1 MQLLR
6 LKIEKLR
13 SIQHLE
19 LDLSVAPDSPRRR
32 LVLLG
37 ANGAG
42 KSTVLDAVAYVFQA
56 IGSDTKD
63 LGAAEL
69 TAGDVRSVS
78 EPRLEADAPPPRGLI
93 ELQAVLSPEER
104 RGIASY
110 YPAAPPS
117 GELSLTVGGG
127 LLSRTMRL
135 LGTINVNPGG
145 NAFEDA
151 AHAALVEAKPPCVLL
166 PADRGVL
173 EPREDLMLRDVT
185 DFNPRQGALSR
196 SRERFS
202 SLAARLALA
211 YAGDKRLD
219 PSQAVSRMW
228 KVLEKY
234 FPELPRPVGIE
245 GLSLRFLTRDGATVG
260 LGALSEGQRA
270 LLLVFGEVA
279 LRAPQ
284 HGVVLIDEVE
294 QHLHPRWQRI
304 IPEALTALV
313 PTAQFILTTQSPY
326 LAAAVPDDRL
336 ELGSWRDDGE

>member
-6 LKIEKLR
+6 LKIENLR
-13 SIQHLE
+13 SIQHLD
-19 LDLSVAPDSPRRR
+19 LDLAMAPDSPRRR

-42 KSTVLDAVAYVFQA
+42 KSTLLDAVAYVFQA
-56 IGSDTKD
+56 VGSDTKD
-63 LGAAEL
+63 LGATEL
-69 TAGDVRSVS
+69 SAGDVRSVG
-78 EPRLEADAPPPRGLI
+78 EPRLEANAPPPRGLI
-93 ELQAVLSPEER
+93 ELQAFLTPEER
-104 RGIASY
+104 RGIVSY
-110 YPAAPPS
+110 YPEAPHS
-117 GELSLTVGGG
+117 GELRFTVGGG
-127 LLSRTMRL
+127 LLSRTMRSV
-135 LGTINVNPGG
+135 GVFSIGETS
-145 NAFEDA
+145 FEDA

-196 SRERFS
+196 SRERFA
-202 SLAARLALA
+202 SLAARMALA

-219 PSQAVSRMW
+219 QSQSVSRMW

-234 FPELPRPVGIE
+234 FPELPRPAGIE
-245 GLSLRFLTRDGATVG
+245 GLSIRFLTRDGASVG

-270 LLLVFGEVA
+270 LLLVFGEIA

-304 IPEALTALV
+304 IPEALTSLV

-326 LAAAVPDDRL
+326 LAASVPDDRL
-336 ELGSWRDDGE
+336 ELGSWSDDGE

>member
-6 LKIEKLR
+6 LKIENLR
-13 SIQHLE
+13 SIQFLD
-19 LDLSVAPDSPRRR
+19 LDLSVVPDTPRRR

-42 KSTVLDAVAYVFQA
+42 KSTVLAAVAHAFQST
-56 IGSDTKD
+56 GSDTKD
-63 LGAAEL
+63 LGASEL
-69 TAGDVRSVS
+69 AAGDVRSVGQ
-78 EPRLEADAPPPRGLI
+78 PRLEIDAPPRRGLI
-93 ELQAVLSPEER
+93 ELQAWLSPEER

-117 GELSLTVGGG
+117 GGLRLTIGGG
-127 LLSRTMRL
+127 LLSQTMRSI
-135 LGTINVNPGG
+135 GTINLSSNQ
-145 NAFEDA
+145 FEDA
-151 AHAALVEAKPPCVLL
+151 AHAALLEAKPPCVLL

-173 EPREDLMLRDVT
+173 EPRDDLMLKDVV
-185 DFNPRQGALSR
+185 DFNPRWGCLSR
-196 SRERFS
+196 NRERFG

-219 PSQAVSRMW
+219 QSQAVSRMW

-234 FPELPRPVGIE
+234 FPEMPRPVGIE

-270 LLLVFGEVA
+270 LLLLLGEIA
-279 LRAPQ
+279 MRAPH

-326 LAAAVPDDRL
+326 LAVSVPDDRV
-336 ELGSWRDDGE
+336 ELGNWRDDGE